1 MYHASVEVK
10 EMGRSLEAYISR
22 EIPNIFKEYSLV
34 AVNEILPGQIE
45 ADFHLKDK
53 DGNDV
58 FMEVTGRKLG
68 HTKLNQI
75 LNMYAAISNIEPPLK
90 KFELLVIAPEVTP
103 SVKKELAKLPVKLL
117 TYKQIGITDQKLRK
131 IKEQDREQQKSLSP
145 SPEEA
150 KLIAKWESEKKTT
163 IRASDVQEAL
173 DCSLDYAYYL
183 LHNLERKNWIERV
196 TQGLYQFIPLSYGY
210 PERIPPSNSFII
222 GASLIK
228 PDYFS
233 YYTSNSHYGFT
244 TQMPYTLFIA
254 TTKKKPEITWEG
266 RTFKFITLS
275 KQKFFGY
282 KKEQIF
288 EHEVTMAEP
297 EKSLVDSFDKPKY
310 AGGIEQLARI
320 VWRGFPQVKKE
331 KLVNYALRMN
341 SHALIQRMGF
351 TIDYLTNEQLIK
363 PLPQNLRDKLLKKVG
378 KTAIYLDS
386 RKPKT
391 GTFSKEWNIINNLP
405 REQLLSEIEVR

>member
-1 MYHASVEVK
+1 VK
-10 EMGRSLEAYISR
+10 EMERSLEAYISR

-34 AVNEILPGQIE
+34 AVNETLPGQIR
-45 ADFHLKDK
+45 ADFHLKDE

-68 HTKLNQI
+68 RTKLTQI

-90 KFELLVIAPEVTP
+90 KFKLIVIAPDVTP
-103 SVKKELAKLPVKLL
+103 SVKKELEKLPVKLL
-117 TYKQIGITDQKLRK
+117 TYQQIGITDKKLRK
-131 IKEQDREQQKSLSP
+131 LQEQDRQQQKSQSL

-150 KLIAKWESEKKTT
+150 RLIAKWESEKKTT

-183 LHNLERKNWIERV
+183 LHNLEHKHWLERV
-196 TQGLYQFIPLSYGY
+196 TKGLYQFIPLSYGY

-222 GASLIK
+222 GANLIK
-228 PDYFS
+228 PYYFS

-244 TQMPYTLFIA
+244 TQMPFTLFIA
-254 TTKKKPEITWEG
+254 TTKKKPEITWTG
-266 RTFKFITLS
+266 STFKFITLS
-275 KQKFFGY
+275 KRKFFGY

-288 EHEVTMAEP
+288 DNEVMMAEP

-320 VWRGFPQVKKE
+320 VWRGLPKVKEE
-331 KLVNYALRMN
+331 KLVKYAIKMN

-351 TIDYLTNEQLIK
+351 IIDYLANEKLIK
-363 PLPQNLRDKLLKKVG
+363 PLPKNLKDKLLKHVG

-386 RKPKT
+386 RKPKS
-391 GTFSKEWNIINNLP
+391 GKFSKEWNTINNIP

>member
-1 MYHASVEVK
+1 MV
-10 EMGRSLEAYISR
+10 RSLEAYISR
-22 EIPNIFKEYSLV
+22 EIPNRFKEYSLV
-34 AVNEILPGQIE
+34 AVNETLPGQIE

-68 HTKLNQI
+68 RTKLNQI

-90 KFELLVIAPEVTP
+90 KFKLLVIAPDVTP
-103 SVKKELAKLPVKLL
+103 SIKNELENLPVKLL
-117 TYKQIGITDQKLRK
+117 TYEQIGFTDQKLRK
-131 IKEQDREQQKSLSP
+131 LKKQNQQQQKSQSL

-183 LHNLERKNWIERV
+183 LHNLERKNWLERI
-196 TQGLYQFIPLSYGY
+196 TKGLYQFIPISYGY

-222 GASLIK
+222 GANLIK
-228 PDYFS
+228 PYYFS

-266 RTFKFITLS
+266 STFKFITQS

-288 EHEVTMAEP
+288 DNKVMMAEP
-297 EKSLVDSFDKPKY
+297 EKSIVDSFDKPKY
-310 AGGIEQLARI
+310 TGGIEQLTRI
-320 VWRGFPQVKKE
+320 VWRGYPQVKKE
-331 KLVNYALRMN
+331 TLVKYALRMN

-351 TIDYLTNEQLIK
+351 IIDYLANEKLIK
-363 PLPQNLRDKLLKKVG
+363 PLPQNLQDKLLKQVG

-386 RKPKT
+386 RKQKT
-391 GTFSKEWNIINNLP
+391 GTFSKEWNIVNNLP

>member
-1 MYHASVEVK
+1 VK
-10 EMGRSLEAYISR
+10 EMERSLEAYVSR
-22 EIPNIFKEYSLV
+22 EIPNIFKEYFLV
-34 AVNEILPGQIE
+34 AVNETLPGQIR
-45 ADFHLKDK
+45 ADFHLKDEY
-53 DGNDV
+53 GIDV

-68 HTKLNQI
+68 RTKLTQI

-90 KFELLVIAPEVTP
+90 KFKLIVIAPDVTP
-103 SVKKELAKLPVKLL
+103 SVKKELEKLPVKLL
-117 TYKQIGITDQKLRK
+117 TYQQIGITDKKLRK
-131 IKEQDREQQKSLSP
+131 LQEQDRQQQKSQSL

-150 KLIAKWESEKKTT
+150 RLIAKWESEKKTT

-183 LHNLERKNWIERV
+183 LHNLEHKHWLERV
-196 TQGLYQFIPLSYGY
+196 TKGLYQFIPLSYGY

-222 GASLIK
+222 GANLIK
-228 PDYFS
+228 PYYFS

-244 TQMPYTLFIA
+244 TQMPFTLFIA
-254 TTKKKPEITWEG
+254 TTKKKPEITWAG
-266 RTFKFITLS
+266 STFKFITLS
-275 KQKFFGY
+275 KRKFFGY

-288 EHEVTMAEP
+288 DNEVMMAEP

-320 VWRGFPQVKKE
+320 VWRGLPKVKEE
-331 KLVNYALRMN
+331 KLVKYAIRMN

-351 TIDYLTNEQLIK
+351 IIDYLANEKLIK
-363 PLPQNLRDKLLKKVG
+363 PLPKNLKDKLLKHVG

-386 RKPKT
+386 RKPKS
-391 GTFSKEWNIINNLP
+391 GKLSKEWNIINNVP
-405 REQLLSEIEVR
+405 MEQLLSEIEVR

>member
-1 MYHASVEVK
+1 MV
-10 EMGRSLEAYISR
+10 RSLEAYISR
-22 EIPNIFKEYSLV
+22 EIPNIFKDYSLV
-34 AVNEILPGQIE
+34 AVNETLPGQIE
-45 ADFHLKDK
+45 ADFHFKDK

-58 FMEVTGRKLG
+58 FMEVTGSKLG
-68 HTKLNQI
+68 HTKLKHI

-90 KFELLVIAPEVTP
+90 KFKLLVIAPDVTP
-103 SVKKELAKLPVKLL
+103 PVKEALKKLPVKLL
-117 TYKQIGITDQKLRK
+117 TYQQIGFTDQKLRNLK
-131 IKEQDREQQKSLSP
+131 HFKQQQKPQSL

-173 DCSLDYAYYL
+173 NCSFDYAYHL
-183 LHNLERKNWIERV
+183 LHNLERKRWIERV
-196 TQGLYQFIPLSYGY
+196 TRGLYQFIPLSYGY
-210 PERIPPSNSFII
+210 PERIPPSNAFII
-222 GASLIK
+222 GANLIK
-228 PDYFS
+228 PYYFG
-233 YYTSNSHYGFT
+233 YYTSNSHYGYT

-266 RTFKFITLS
+266 NTFKFITLS

-288 EHEVTMAEP
+288 GNEVIMAEP
-297 EKSLVDSFDKPKY
+297 EKSIVDSFDKPKY

-320 VWRGFPQVKKE
+320 VWRGFPQIKKE
-331 KLVNYALRMN
+331 KLVNYAIRMN

-351 TIDYLTNEQLIK
+351 IIDYLANEKLIK
-363 PLPQNLRDKLLKKVG
+363 PLPQNLRNKLLKKVG

-391 GTFSKEWNIINNLP
+391 GTFTKEWNIINNLP
-405 REQLLSEIEVR
+405 REQLLSEIEAR